1 MFIDKVR
8 ELEKKYPN
16 SKKYPLSGIFNI
28 KISDINFD
36 MLTIES
42 DDSSVVDRYW
52 NTSFEDT
59 TLKIWSEWS
68 KKEGIFV
75 DVGAH
80 TGLFTITSL
89 KCNKK
94 NNVLSIE
101 PLPINF
107 FRIITNLRL
116 NNYKQDRVTLFNYAV
131 TNENKIVK
139 FKTNTEWSYLSKG
152 GKIDNNGSKVQA
164 ISLDSIKFNN
174 KNLQINA
181 IKIDTEGEDLNVLK
195 GGIKLIKKNLPK
207 IIIETRREN
216 AEAIF
221 KFLTEIGYNKIYDY
235 NKTLITTD
243 KPLIFDDAEISK
255 DIFCEY
261 D

>member
-1 MFIDKVR
+1 M
-8 ELEKKYPN
+8 
-16 SKKYPLSGIFNI
+16 
-28 KISDINFD
+28 
-36 MLTIES
+36 
-42 DDSSVVDRYW
+42 
-52 NTSFEDT
+52 
-59 TLKIWSEWS
+59 
-68 KKEGIFV
+68 
-75 DVGAH
+75 
-80 TGLFTITSL
+80 
-89 KCNKK
+89 
-94 NNVLSIE
+94 
-101 PLPINF
+101 
-107 FRIITNLRL
+107 
-116 NNYKQDRVTLFNYAV
+116 
-131 TNENKIVK
+131 K

-207 IIIETRREN
+207 IIIETRRED

-243 KPLIFDDAEISK
+243 KPLIFMTQKFQKTFFVNMIKKIKKFYMLVKS
-255 DIFCEY
+255 
-261 D
+261 